1 MLQHTPLLA
10 SIIVLFLF
18 VCGSDSPGEGYTQR
32 TPGSGGRRRRKRAPV
47 ANEMPQT
54 LPVGTKVPFV
64 SRRVKMFARQS
75 WMADKSKINILD
87 ACLYGQV

>member
-1 MLQHTPLLA
+1 MH
-10 SIIVLFLF
+10 
-18 VCGSDSPGEGYTQR
+18 SDSTGIRREEGE
-32 TPGSGGRRRRKRAPV
+32 RALV

-54 LPVGTKVPFV
+54 LPVGTKGPFV

-75 WMADKSKINILD
+75 WTTDKSKINILD